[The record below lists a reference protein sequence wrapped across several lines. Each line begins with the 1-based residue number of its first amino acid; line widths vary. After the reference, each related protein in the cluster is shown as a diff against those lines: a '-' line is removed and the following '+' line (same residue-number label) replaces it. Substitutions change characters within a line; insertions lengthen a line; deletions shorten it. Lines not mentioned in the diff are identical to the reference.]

1 VPLTTFIYPI
11 MIFIIIYSC
20 IGLILMGPIGHP
32 SLVIFSPCLPLTF
45 WVVIA
50 IAKHGLGVKI
60 TITHDYSILPL
71 YLCS

>member
-1 VPLTTFIYPI
+1 
-11 MIFIIIYSC
+11 
-20 IGLILMGPIGHP
+20 MGPIGHP